1 MLARILTGITRV
13 PEHILE
19 DGLLETAPVSLK
31 SCRGSLS
38 DDLHRGQSILSDGA
52 AGREYANAV
61 WRRQESVSSSS
72 SARPTTKA
80 PLRKDTTHR
89 MCGLATSSRT
99 IRDCSE
105 TKLFDHDEF
114 IQSPKNDRSCPRLIQ
129 IAWARSPS
137 RIAAS
142 ISGCASVPIVGLTP
156 SFKPTCQTKSEF
168 LVTII
173 LTLWNSNG
181 FWYSSVYYCF
191 PKGSLQFCQVYLRY
205 HQVIPCNVIFEI
217 DDSAIIEIDSPAR
230 TWTKQT
236 YRKQDGHFAVA
247 FGQDWICLIK
257 PDQTMRVD
265 GVWVE
270 FFTYTRRGTGE
281 YMHLSYNAWVSQKQ
295 LGDWLLFT
303 L

>member
-1 MLARILTGITRV
+1 MGGRSRRCITPSNVQFFNTNWKCTGDKSMLARILTGITRV

-80 PLRKDTTHR
+80 SLRKDTTHR

-142 ISGCASVPIVGLTP
+142 ISECAFDPIVGLTP
-156 SFKPTCQTKSEF
+156 SFKPTCRTKSEF

-173 LTLWNSNG
+173 LTLWNSVAG
-181 FWYSSVYYCF
+181 IRTCITASLRVPYSSA
-191 PKGSLQFCQVYLRY
+191 KS
-205 HQVIPCNVIFEI
+205 IS
-217 DDSAIIEIDSPAR
+217 DIIKSFLA
-230 TWTKQT
+230 
-236 YRKQDGHFAVA
+236 
-247 FGQDWICLIK
+247 
-257 PDQTMRVD
+257 M
-265 GVWVE
+265 
-270 FFTYTRRGTGE
+270 
-281 YMHLSYNAWVSQKQ
+281 
-295 LGDWLLFT
+295 
-303 L
+303 